1 MEILFLYL
9 RQYEYSQQL
18 NKLIRDYG
26 KIESM
31 EVSILPFYSEEA
43 MEILPEYIVLLKIEI
58 HSKNLDLLK
67 NTANIKR
74 LVYRIFHLDK
84 RRVYLLDIF
93 NDLAIPLAKYETL
106 INEETRKSNFT
117 KSIMGSTP
125 IYNPNTPRS
134 E

>member
-9 RQYEYSQQL
+9 RQFEYFDQL

-31 EVSILPFYSEEA
+31 ELSVLPFYSKEA
-43 MEILPEYIVLLKIEI
+43 LETLPEFIVLLKIDI
-58 HSKNLDLLK
+58 HSKNLSSLK
-67 NTANIKR
+67 TNANIRR

-93 NDLAIPLAKYETL
+93 NELGISRVDFEKIVNSEKKNSSITESF
-106 INEETRKSNFT
+106 IESNLY
-117 KSIMGSTP
+117 KKI
-125 IYNPNTPRS
+125 
-134 E
+134 